1 MVWDMRSGQCIQS
14 FETHDSDINSVR
26 SVSVC
31 RGEDTFVMLS
41 NTLVLFLRSDFIHV
55 MCSGLFLL
63 MHRYYPSGDAFA
75 SGSDDATVC

>member
-1 MVWDMRSGQCIQS
+1 
-14 FETHDSDINSVR
+14 
-26 SVSVC
+26 
-31 RGEDTFVMLS
+31 MLS